1 MTRSESAFT
10 KIELL
15 VTLACIGVIAAL
27 ILPALNRSNAKKQ
40 RIKCVNNLKQS
51 SLALKIFA
59 PDDTDR
65 YPYQAYRPI
74 TNNSPYASITLSNTT
89 RGDLH
94 QAAAWAHWG
103 ILSNELGSPKILQ
116 CPGNQAKRHSIA
128 TDWGSGAVGFYQRE
142 GYDRMHAVDHS
153 KDRID
158 YRRRIGYDLS
168 TSYFLCLNADET
180 IPAGVLAGDANL
192 NWNPI
197 RTPDFEKENPVAAG
211 VQVLETTNHF
221 NDLRWAIGRDHP
233 RYYQRHDN
241 DGNLAFTDGSVMHA
255 NTAQLRQVFQASTNA
270 HKTTSHWLVVPQ

>member
-1 MTRSESAFT
+1 S
-10 KIELL
+10 
-15 VTLACIGVIAAL
+15 
-27 ILPALNRSNAKKQ
+27 
-40 RIKCVNNLKQS
+40 
-51 SLALKIFA
+51 
-59 PDDTDR
+59 
-65 YPYQAYRPI
+65 
-74 TNNSPYASITLSNTT
+74 
-89 RGDLH
+89 
-94 QAAAWAHWG
+94 
-103 ILSNELGSPKILQ
+103 
-116 CPGNQAKRHSIA
+116 A
-128 TDWGSGAVGFYQRE
+128 TDSATVKAMGGAMHVEHEGFVTVDNCTFD
-142 GYDRMHAVDHS
+142 GNVAVNDGF
-153 KDRID
+153 
-158 YRRRIGYDLS
+158 GYDLS